1 MEFPNIVETKSKG
14 EKMYLISAYFDEHTT
29 RQLQRFIDAV
39 AQNTGNTYMID
50 NNVPPHLTIS
60 SFETRNL
67 QNLCDDF
74 VKLSELESHDINIFS
89 VGEFLPYVIYVT
101 PVLDLHLQQTAEKV
115 YNILAVREDVT
126 INRCY
131 KPYSWFPHI
140 TLEKKLEKE
149 QMIAAVRA
157 MQTHFIPLKGKIEKL
172 GLAQTNPHRDI
183 CTVDLK

>member
-60 SFETRNL
+60 SFETRNP

-74 VKLSELESHDINIFS
+74 VITKTNA
-89 VGEFLPYVIYVT
+89 
-101 PVLDLHLQQTAEKV
+101 TAV
-115 YNILAVREDVT
+115 ADDVVEVDGSG
-126 INRCY
+126 R
-131 KPYSWFPHI
+131 P
-140 TLEKKLEKE
+140 
-149 QMIAAVRA
+149 
-157 MQTHFIPLKGKIEKL
+157 
-172 GLAQTNPHRDI
+172 I
-183 CTVDLK
+183 CCF

>member
-1 MEFPNIVETKSKG
+1 MEFRNIVETKSKG

-60 SFETRNL
+60 SFETRNP

-115 YNILAVREDVT
+115 YNILAVREDVSIKSVT
-126 INRCY
+126 TCL
-131 KPYSWFPHI
+131 SASVAGFAF
-140 TLEKKLEKE
+140 LEK
-149 QMIAAVRA
+149 MCFPFTIF
-157 MQTHFIPLKGKIEKL
+157 FII
-172 GLAQTNPHRDI
+172 TF
-183 CTVDLK
+183 

>member
-14 EKMYLISAYFDEHTT
+14 EKMYLISAYFDENTT

-60 SFETRNL
+60 SFETRNP

-101 PVLDLHLQQTAEKV
+101 PVLD
-115 YNILAVREDVT
+115 VT

-140 TLEKKLEKE
+140 TLGKKLEKE

-157 MQTHFIPLKGKIEKL
+157 MQTHFTPLKGKIVRL

>member
-60 SFETRNL
+60 SFETRNP

-74 VKLSELESHDINIFS
+74 VKLSELEFHDINIFS

-126 INRCY
+126 ISRWY
-131 KPYSWFPHI
+131 KPYSWLPHS
-140 TLEKKLEKE
+140 TWGKKREK
-149 QMIAAVRA
+149 
-157 MQTHFIPLKGKIEKL
+157 
-172 GLAQTNPHRDI
+172 
-183 CTVDLK
+183 

>member
-60 SFETRNL
+60 SFETRNP

-74 VKLSELESHDINIFS
+74 VKLSELESHDINIFCRRI
-89 VGEFLPYVIYVT
+89 FAI
-101 PVLDLHLQQTAEKV
+101 
-115 YNILAVREDVT
+115 
-126 INRCY
+126 CY
-131 KPYSWFPHI
+131 LCDARIGFAF
-140 TLEKKLEKE
+140 
-149 QMIAAVRA
+149 AANCR
-157 MQTHFIPLKGKIEKL
+157 KGL
-172 GLAQTNPHRDI
+172 
-183 CTVDLK
+183 

>member
-14 EKMYLISAYFDEHTT
+14 EKMYLISAYFDENTT

-60 SFETRNL
+60 SFETRNP

-140 TLEKKLEKE
+140 TLGKKLEKE

-157 MQTHFIPLKGKIEKL
+157 MQTHFIPLKGKIVRL

-183 CTVDLK
+183 CTVNLK